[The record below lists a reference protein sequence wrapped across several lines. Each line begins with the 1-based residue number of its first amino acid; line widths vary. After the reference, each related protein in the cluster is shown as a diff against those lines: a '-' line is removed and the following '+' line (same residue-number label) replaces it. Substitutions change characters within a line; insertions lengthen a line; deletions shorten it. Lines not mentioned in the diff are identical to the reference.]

1 MLTSNT
7 KLGQDLQ
14 KTLREDEFNVLSKQH
29 FSVKSQN

>member
-14 KTLREDEFNVLSKQH
+14 KTLREDELNVLSKQH